1 MLSFDAETEE
11 PSKLQPY
18 LTAGREPFSITGSM
32 WLIINPEEHQGEA
45 LEIRGPR
52 FHHIAR
58 VCRAR
63 VGEVLRAALPD
74 GRVVRAEITEIAADV
89 VRARIVAE
97 ESPAGLSPCRITLYQ
112 AVLKGEKMDFVVQKA
127 TELGAMT
134 LVPLLARRSVPRW
147 SEAQARE
154 RAARW
159 QRIAD
164 AAAEQSERAIPLQ
177 VEPPQSLEETFL
189 AHSPFMQGGG
199 QGVGESLRLLLH
211 ERDGQHLRELA
222 ATYPRVTNLGLYL
235 GPEGGWDDEE
245 VSTLRAAGVLPVHLG
260 PRILRAET
268 AAVTALSLAQ
278 YLWGDLG

>member
-1 MLSFDAETEE
+1 
-11 PSKLQPY
+11 
-18 LTAGREPFSITGSM
+18 M
-32 WLIINPEEHQGEA
+32 WLIINPEEHHGEE

-52 FHHIAR
+52 FHHLAR

-74 GRVVRAEITEIAADV
+74 GRVVRAEITQITADAV
-89 VRARIVAE
+89 MARIVAE
-97 ESPAGLSPCRITLYQ
+97 ESPADLPSCRITLYQ

-147 SEAQARE
+147 TPAQALE

-164 AAAEQSERAIPLQ
+164 AAAEQCERSIPLQ
-177 VEPPQSLEETFL
+177 VEPPQSLTEAIAAQPSL
-189 AHSPFMQGGG
+189 A
-199 QGVGESLRLLLH
+199 LLLH
-211 ERDGQHLRELA
+211 ERDGQHLRDLA
-222 ATYPRVTNLGLYL
+222 AAHPRVTDLGLYL
-235 GPEGGWDDEE
+235 GSEGGWEEDEAAA
-245 VSTLRAAGVLPVHLG
+245 LRAAGVLPVHLG

-268 AAVTALSLAQ
+268 AAVTALALAQ